1 MTRNNGSI
9 YNEEEYVSRHE
20 PHGRDS
26 RGGSKLVPF
35 ALGAIIGGVIGATL
49 ALLYAPAEGSDLRQ
63 GVKNTLEDL
72 TEGAKEIIRS
82 AKSSAEQLI
91 REVVNDEDEEDL
103 SPTGRTRE
111 RADDIMD
118 DTDRAIAE
126 ARRRSSD
133 PSRYDEDED

>member
-1 MTRNNGSI
+1 MRRTNGSI
-9 YNEEEYVSRHE
+9 HNEEEYLPRQ
-20 PHGRDS
+20 DS

-63 GVKNTLEDL
+63 GVKNTIEDL
-72 TEGAKEIIRS
+72 TEGAKEIIRNTKTS
-82 AKSSAEQLI
+82 DEKLI
-91 REVVNDEDEEDL
+91 RDVIDSEDEEDL

-111 RADDIMD
+111 HADDIMED
-118 DTDRAIAE
+118 ADRAISE